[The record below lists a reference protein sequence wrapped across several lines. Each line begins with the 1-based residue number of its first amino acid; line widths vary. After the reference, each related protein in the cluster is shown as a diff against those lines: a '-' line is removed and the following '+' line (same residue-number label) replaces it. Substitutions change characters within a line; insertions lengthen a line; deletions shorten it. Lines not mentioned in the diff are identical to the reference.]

1 MRTVHQ
7 TLVFAA
13 AIASACGA
21 WATGGEGLKVQA
33 DNATWARW
41 QGRLS
46 VGTTAPAWRASL
58 SELEPAGL
66 RVNSVTVSGDY
77 YFTRSLFDRSSLG
90 GLRATSGLIVGPR
103 SLAAT
108 GQPSLGAQG
117 SGFTVER
124 RLLGQSAQSSIV
136 DPASDVASIPYLGL
150 GYTGL
155 SARGKWSFSAD
166 VGLLALNPGHVVRF
180 GRVVGGTQS
189 LDDVLRDL
197 RLAPVLQMGVSYS
210 F

>member
-1 MRTVHQ
+1 MLTVHK

-13 AIASACGA
+13 ASA
-21 WATGGEGLKVQA
+21 WACAVWADGLKVQA
-33 DNATWARW
+33 DDDTWARW

-46 VGTTAPAWRASL
+46 LGAAAPAWRASL
-58 SELEPAGL
+58 GELGPAGL
-66 RVNSVTVSGDY
+66 RVNSVSLSGDY
-77 YFTRSLFDRSSLG
+77 YFTGSLFDRSILG

-103 SLAAT
+103 TLATA
-108 GQPSLGAQG
+108 GQPAFGAQG
-117 SGFTVER
+117 SGFAVER
-124 RLLGQSAQSSIV
+124 RLLGAYAQSAIV
-136 DPASDVASIPYLGL
+136 EPASDVASLPYLGL

-166 VGLLALNPGHVVRF
+166 VGLLALSPGNVVRF

-197 RLAPVLQMGVSYS
+197 RLAPLLQMGVSYS